1 MFAFLW
7 SPNAMK
13 SVCILSLL
21 LMIIVSPTKA
31 NTLKCNFLFK
41 NVEGARILTRALF
54 VPGSDPYRVDF
65 SLADVNYSRD
75 GDASLSWKTPSILS
89 RSDNSAGYA
98 SKIFFNTSIYPKV
111 KENPRT
117 VGNTVITTTS
127 LKWTISNLRVPSGR
141 VSTVNFNVSIK
152 AQDGETY
159 RVTMDAMSDIDT
171 SAYFSARG
179 DCKKGAAEVKRILK
193 RESKTSTSSSSTSSK
208 LNKAKSLC
216 TELGFRSGTEKHGDC
231 VMKLLDN

>member
-13 SVCILSLL
+13 SVCIISLL

-41 NVEGARILTRALF
+41 NVEGSRILTRALF

-65 SLADVNYSRD
+65 SLADVHIARVEQS
-75 GDASLSWKTPSILS
+75 ALSWKTPSILG
-89 RSDNSAGYA
+89 SAGYA
-98 SKIFFNTSIYPKV
+98 YKIFFNTSIYPKV
-111 KENPRT
+111 KKYPKKT
-117 VGNTVITTTS
+117 ALSWTLSS
-127 LKWTISNLRVPSGR
+127 LRLPSGR
-141 VSTVNFNVSIK
+141 VSTVNFHVSIRPRG
-152 AQDGETY
+152 DGTY
-159 RVTMDAMSDIDT
+159 EATMDAMSDIHS
-171 SAYFSARG
+171 SAYFAARG
-179 DCKKGAAEVKRILK
+179 DCKKGAAEVKRVLK
-193 RESKTSTSSSSTSSK
+193 RESKTSASSSSTSSK

-216 TELGFRSGTEKHGDC
+216 TELGFRTGTEKHGDC

>member
-13 SVCILSLL
+13 GVCIISLL
-21 LMIIVSPTKA
+21 LMIIVSSTKA

-41 NVEGARILTRALF
+41 NVEGSRILTRALF

-65 SLADVNYSRD
+65 SLADVDYARD
-75 GDASLSWKTPSILS
+75 GQAALSWKTPSILG
-89 RSDNSAGYA
+89 SAGYA
-98 SKIFFNTSIYPKV
+98 HKIFFNTSIYPRV
-111 KENPRT
+111 KKYPKKT
-117 VGNTVITTTS
+117 GLSWTLSS
-127 LKWTISNLRVPSGR
+127 LRLPSGT
-141 VSTVNFNVSIK
+141 VSNVDFHVSIK
-152 AQDGETY
+152 TLYDETY

-171 SAYFSARG
+171 SAYFAARG
-179 DCKKGAAEVKRILK
+179 NCKKGAAEVKRVLK
-193 RESKTSTSSSSTSSK
+193 RESKTSASSSSTSSK

-216 TELGFRSGTEKHGDC
+216 TELGFRTGTEKHGDC